1 MDAERG
7 LDIVGI
13 GAINLD
19 YIASASSKVGE
30 TRVAD
35 LPGFFEWGS
44 EHSVGEEWIGETLE
58 RLGVDGLHPF
68 LGGSS
73 FNVIHALAS
82 MGLGL
87 RLGFIGVAG
96 KPPVPGISVQGHLEE
111 HDIDSEFVF
120 FSQATS
126 GICLSLIEDGERTLF
141 THAGANTSLGARIE
155 ESEEELLEYLAAAKV
170 VHVTSLLD
178 EHSAEAV
185 LKLLT
190 NLRSRTTTQISLD
203 PGHTW
208 AIEPSE
214 VVEGFL
220 RLADFLLVNFRE
232 FKLLG
237 DYRLGDSDRTVASR
251 IFEKCSPLC
260 SILVLKH
267 YDRTKLFRL
276 ADGEV
281 VCRELKH
288 VPLGNR
294 EIEDATGAG
303 DVFAAGLL
311 TGLAATPFQV
321 ELGVRL
327 GVDLARAKL
336 RSVGAESYGQFDQ
349 LISEF
354 IARRTF
360 PRTTDWQPK
369 VFIGHGRDNCWRA
382 VKDFLED
389 ECDVAVSCFES
400 ESRGG
405 YAIDDVLMSCL
416 DECSMAVCIL
426 TAEDDMGS
434 DSTLRARQNVV
445 HEVGL
450 CQGRYGVDRVALL
463 VEEGVE
469 EFSNIYGIVQLRFPH
484 GRVDAV
490 FHELHRMLRREGL
503 AL

>member
-1 MDAERG
+1 MSGEG

-30 TRVAD
+30 TSVSD
-35 LPGFFEWGS
+35 LPGLFEWGS
-44 EHSVGEEWIGETLE
+44 EHAVEKILISETLA
-58 RLGVDGLHPF
+58 RLGIDGLHPSI
-68 LGGSS
+68 GGSS

-82 MGLGL
+82 MGLDL
-87 RLGFIGVAG
+87 KLGFVGVAG
-96 KPPVPGISVQGHLEE
+96 EPPVPGISVKQHLQD
-111 HDIDSEFVF
+111 HDIDGRYVFSSED
-120 FSQATS
+120 TT

-141 THAGANTSLGARIE
+141 TYPGANTSLGALVE
-155 ESEEELLEYLAAAKV
+155 EREDELLDYIASAKV

-178 EHSAEAV
+178 DHSAEAM
-185 LKLLT
+185 LRLLT
-190 NLRSRTTTQISLD
+190 NLRNRASTQISFD

-208 AIEPSE
+208 ADDPSPT
-214 VVEGFL
+214 VNAFL
-220 RLADFLLVNFRE
+220 RLADYLLVNFRE

-237 DYRLGDSDRTVASR
+237 GYLPGDSDPVIASR
-251 IFEKCSPLC
+251 IFEQCGPTC

-276 ADGEV
+276 HRGEISV
-281 VCRELKH
+281 RELQH
-288 VPLGNR
+288 VPLGSR

-311 TGLAATPFQV
+311 AGLAATPFQV

-336 RSVGAESYGQFDQ
+336 RSVGSESYDHFAELTSD
-349 LISEF
+349 F

-389 ECDVAVSCFES
+389 ECDVAVASFES

-405 YAIDDVLMSCL
+405 YGIDDVLMTCL

-434 DSTLRARQNVV
+434 KTTMRARQNVV

-450 CQGRYGVDRVALL
+450 CQGRYGLERVALL

-469 EFSNIYGIVQLRFPH
+469 GFSNLYGIVQLRFPR

-503 AL
+503 AA

>member
-1 MDAERG
+1 MERG

-30 TRVAD
+30 TSVTD
-35 LPGFFEWGS
+35 LPGLFEWGS
-44 EHSVGEEWIGETLE
+44 EHSVEEEWISAALE

-87 RLGFIGVAG
+87 RLGFVGVAG
-96 KPPVPGISVQGHLEE
+96 SSPVPGISVKRHLYERG
-111 HDIDSEFVF
+111 IDGTYVF
-120 FSQATS
+120 PNEAST

-141 THAGANTSLGARIE
+141 THAGANTHLGAHIE
-155 ESEEELLEYLAAAKV
+155 AVEEELLEFLAAAKV

-178 EHSAEAV
+178 EHSAEAT
-185 LKLLT
+185 LKLLF
-190 NLRSRTTTQISLD
+190 NLRSRASTQISLD

-208 AIEPSE
+208 AIEPSG
-214 VVEGFL
+214 VVAGFL
-220 RLADFLLVNFRE
+220 CLADYLLVNFRE

-237 DYRLGDSDRTVASR
+237 DYQPGDSDQLVASR
-251 IFEKCSPLC
+251 IFEKCGSDC

-276 ADGEV
+276 QEGEV
-281 VCRELKH
+281 DCRELRH

-336 RSVGAESYGQFDQ
+336 RSVGAESYGQFAELTSD
-349 LISEF
+349 F
-354 IARRTF
+354 VARRTF

-389 ECDVAVSCFES
+389 ECDVAVSAFES

-405 YAIDDVLMSCL
+405 YGIDRVLMTCL

-426 TAEDDMGS
+426 TAEDEMAGP
-434 DSTLRARQNVV
+434 TMRARQNVV

-450 CQGRYGVDRVALL
+450 CQGRYGPERVALL

-469 EFSNIYGIVQLRFPH
+469 EFSNLSGLVQLRFPR
-484 GRVDAV
+484 GRVDAA
-490 FHELHRMLRREGL
+490 FHELHRMLKREGL
-503 AL
+503 AV